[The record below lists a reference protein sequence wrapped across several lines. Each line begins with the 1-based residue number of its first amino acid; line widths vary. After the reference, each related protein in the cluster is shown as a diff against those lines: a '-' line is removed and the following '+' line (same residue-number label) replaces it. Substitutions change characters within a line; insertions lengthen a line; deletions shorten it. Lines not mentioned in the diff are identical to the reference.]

1 MEVYKVEIEAP
12 DIDFC
17 WYFIFAKSKESAT
30 KIYEEYSKFI
40 ILPARGTDDILK
52 VGKYRVFLKKF
63 GRLIKLPG
71 ITSSSKIE
79 GIKVDLT
86 DRSFSWKKS

>member
-17 WYFIFAKSKESAT
+17 YFIFAKSKESAI

-40 ILPARGTDDILK
+40 ILPAQGTDILK
-52 VGKYRVFLKKF
+52 LGEYRAFLKKF
-63 GRLIKLPG
+63 GRLIRLPG

>member
-17 WYFIFAKSKESAT
+17 WYFIFAKSKESAI

-40 ILPARGTDDILK
+40 ILPAQGTDILK
-52 VGKYRVFLKKF
+52 LG
-63 GRLIKLPG
+63 G
-71 ITSSSKIE
+71 I
-79 GIKVDLT
+79 
-86 DRSFSWKKS
+86 

>member
-1 MEVYKVEIEAP
+1 MKNIQNL
-12 DIDFC
+12 
-17 WYFIFAKSKESAT
+17 
-30 KIYEEYSKFI
+30 
-40 ILPARGTDDILK
+40 LPAQGTDILK
-52 VGKYRVFLKKF
+52 LGEYRAFLKKF
-63 GRLIKLPG
+63 GRLIRLPG

>member
-17 WYFIFAKSKESAT
+17 WYFIFAKSKKSAI

-40 ILPARGTDDILK
+40 ILPAQGTDILK
-52 VGKYRVFLKKF
+52 LGEYRAFLKKF
-63 GRLIKLPG
+63 GRLIRLPG

>member
-12 DIDFC
+12 DINFC
-17 WYFIFAKSKESAT
+17 WYFIFAKSKESAI

-40 ILPARGTDDILK
+40 ILPAQGTDILK
-52 VGKYRVFLKKF
+52 LGEYRAFLKKF
-63 GRLIKLPG
+63 GRLIRLPG

>member
-17 WYFIFAKSKESAT
+17 WYFIFAKSKESAI

-40 ILPARGTDDILK
+40 ILKLGE
-52 VGKYRVFLKKF
+52 YRAFLKKF
-63 GRLIKLPG
+63 GRLIRLPG

>member
-17 WYFIFAKSKESAT
+17 WYFKSKESAI

-40 ILPARGTDDILK
+40 ILPAQGTDILK
-52 VGKYRVFLKKF
+52 LGEYRAFLKKF
-63 GRLIKLPG
+63 GRLIRLPG

>member
-1 MEVYKVEIEAP
+1 MVVYKVEIEAP
-12 DIDFC
+12 DFDFC
-17 WYFIFAKSKESAT
+17 WYFIFAKSKESAI

-40 ILPARGTDDILK
+40 ILPAQGTDILK
-52 VGKYRVFLKKF
+52 LGEYRAFLKKF
-63 GRLIKLPG
+63 GRLIRLPG

-79 GIKVDLT
+79 GIKVYLT

>member
-12 DIDFC
+12 DIDFS
-17 WYFIFAKSKESAT
+17 WYFIFAKSKESAI

-40 ILPARGTDDILK
+40 ILPAQGTDILK
-52 VGKYRVFLKKF
+52 LGEYRAFLKKF
-63 GRLIKLPG
+63 GRLIRLPG

>member
-17 WYFIFAKSKESAT
+17 WYFIFVKSKESAI

-40 ILPARGTDDILK
+40 ILPAQGTDILK
-52 VGKYRVFLKKF
+52 LGEYRAFLKKF
-63 GRLIKLPG
+63 GRLIRLPG